1 MSGESLQNK
10 RVGYLAASQSF
21 HRAPDILVLMT
32 NLVKKK
38 KGLNYSVKDGIVKV
52 GITSKA
58 ISTII
63 IHRR

>member
-32 NLVKKK
+32 NLIKK